1 MSKIVKRE
9 YDDRGNETYCEW
21 SDGFWVKSEYDSR
34 GNETYREFSDD
45 SWWKAEYDNHGN
57 KTYCED
63 NNGYWEKSEY
73 DENGNCTYY
82 ENSHGEKRKTP
93 RAELEQE
100 PEKENI
106 YDDEKGTNGLWDKAG
121 NIATQVGLFLQDNPV
136 STNETVYAEDYGQEI
151 IYDLLKDLFYE
162 YTLLNSFLDNHCDV
176 YGVKETIKV
185 LAELGA
191 SKETLSAMNFE
202 VSDIN
207 MVFDELEQE
216 LDICDD

>member
-1 MSKIVKRE
+1 MSKTKIVKWE
-9 YDDRGNETYCEW
+9 YDDRGNEIYRKY
-21 SDGFWVKSEYDSR
+21 SDGYWVK
-34 GNETYREFSDD
+34 
-45 SWWKAEYDNHGN
+45 
-57 KTYCED
+57 C
-63 NNGYWEKSEY
+63 EY
-73 DENGNCTYY
+73 DENRNLTYY
-82 ENSHGEKRKTP
+82 EDSDGFKSGTP

-100 PEKENI
+100 PEKENN

-136 STNETVYAEDYGQEI
+136 STNGIVYAEDYGQEI
-151 IYDLLKDLFYE
+151 IYDLLKDLYYE

-191 SKETLSAMNFE
+191 SNETLSAMNFE

>member
-34 GNETYREFSDD
+34 GNETYREFSDG
-45 SWWKAEYDNHGN
+45 SWWKAEYDKNGN
-57 KTYCED
+57 VTYSE
-63 NNGYWEKSEY
+63 NSNGYWWKAEY
-73 DENGNCTYY
+73 DEESNRTYLEDSFGY
-82 ENSHGEKRKTP
+82 KEGTP

-136 STNETVYAEDYGQEI
+136 STNGIVYAEDYGQEI
-151 IYDLLKDLFYE
+151 IYDLLKDLYYE

>member
-1 MSKIVKRE
+1 MSKTKIVKWE
-9 YDDRGNETYCEW
+9 YDDRGNEIYRKY
-21 SDGFWVKSEYDSR
+21 SDGYWVK
-34 GNETYREFSDD
+34 
-45 SWWKAEYDNHGN
+45 
-57 KTYCED
+57 C
-63 NNGYWEKSEY
+63 EY
-73 DENGNCTYY
+73 DENRNLTYY
-82 ENSHGEKRKTP
+82 EDSDGFKRGTP

-100 PEKENI
+100 LEIENN

-121 NIATQVGLFLQDNPV
+121 YIATQVGLFLQDNPV

-151 IYDLLKDLFYE
+151 IYDLLKELFYE
-162 YTLLNSFLDNHCDV
+162 YTLFNSFLDNHCDV

-207 MVFDELEQE
+207 MVYDELEQE
-216 LDICDD
+216 PDITD